1 MDPNYRYLKEKESSE
16 EIKNK
21 DRSKSIK
28 LNEAK
33 VDNKNNINGICG
45 IQSIYNKNIIR
56 IIFIYNCF

>member
-1 MDPNYRYLKEKESSE
+1 MDSNYRYLKEKESAE

-33 VDNKNNINGICG
+33 VDNKNKKKVFN
-45 IQSIYNKNIIR
+45 SFIIK
-56 IIFIYNCF
+56 IFLE

>member
-28 LNEAK
+28 LNETK
-33 VDNKNNINGICG
+33 VNDKNKKKWYLC
-45 IQSIYNKNIIR
+45 
-56 IIFIYNCF
+56 

>member
-28 LNEAK
+28 LNETK
-33 VDNKNNINGICG
+33 VDSKNKKKWYLC
-45 IQSIYNKNIIR
+45 
-56 IIFIYNCF
+56 